1 MQSKTSS
8 VDYQYLR
15 DEEILGLN
23 VIFPHYPTGADMTII
38 NTKGQEPIHLAV
50 MRNHSDIVKYMFEKS
65 VNLESQCF
73 QGRQPLHYAA
83 QFGGKYSLDI

>member
-1 MQSKTSS
+1 
-8 VDYQYLR
+8 
-15 DEEILGLN
+15 
-23 VIFPHYPTGADMTII
+23 MTII

-50 MRNHSDIVKYMFEKS
+50 MRNHADIVKYMFEKS

-83 QFGGKYSLDI
+83 QFGGMRGDFYLIDVKLLLLISY